1 MIWLKAFFVIVKL
14 LPEESGS
21 LRAAR
26 STPGPFEAGHGTSV
40 AAFGSRRIQMENIYS
55 PEVEDQ
61 AKKTAREAQKLG
73 KEVKKN
79 FDDVVSRGKGAAEE
93 FGFDAQ
99 GVAARAR
106 DYVESARKKV
116 GKAAEHV
123 TSYADDNTALVAVAA
138 FGVGLLVGHLVTRE
152 S

>member
-1 MIWLKAFFVIVKL
+1 
-14 LPEESGS
+14 
-21 LRAAR
+21 
-26 STPGPFEAGHGTSV
+26 
-40 AAFGSRRIQMENIYS
+40 MENIYS

-79 FDDVVSRGKGAAEE
+79 FDDAVSRGKEAAEE
-93 FGFDAQ
+93 IGFDAQ
-99 GVAARAR
+99 GVADRAR
-106 DYVESARKKV
+106 EYVESARKKV
-116 GKAAEHV
+116 GKAAERV
-123 TSYADDNTALVAVAA
+123 TTYADDNTALVAVAA

>member
-1 MIWLKAFFVIVKL
+1 
-14 LPEESGS
+14 
-21 LRAAR
+21 
-26 STPGPFEAGHGTSV
+26 
-40 AAFGSRRIQMENIYS
+40 MENIYS

-79 FDDVVSRGKGAAEE
+79 FDNAVSRGKEAAEE

-99 GVAARAR
+99 GVADRAR
-106 DYVESARKKV
+106 DYMESARKKV
-116 GKAAEHV
+116 GKATERV
-123 TSYADDNTALVAVAA
+123 TTYADDNTALVAVAA
-138 FGVGLLVGHLVTRE
+138 FGIGLLVGHLVTRE

>member
-1 MIWLKAFFVIVKL
+1 
-14 LPEESGS
+14 
-21 LRAAR
+21 
-26 STPGPFEAGHGTSV
+26 
-40 AAFGSRRIQMENIYS
+40 MENIYS

-79 FDDVVSRGKGAAEE
+79 FDDAVSRGKEAAEE
-93 FGFDAQ
+93 LGFDAQ
-99 GVAARAR
+99 GVADRAR
-106 DYVESARKKV
+106 DYVESARKRV
-116 GKAAEHV
+116 GKAAERV
-123 TSYADDNTALVAVAA
+123 TTYADDNTALVAVAA